1 MSLPYE
7 EIIRFL
13 DTFNAELAEALRE
26 EERVVMKGFGS
37 YTLWKQTAR
46 MGCNPK
52 NGKKYMIAPRI
63 SVKFKPGKGL
73 LTRLNEPEQV
83 SVPLKITPEIKK

>member
-1 MSLPYE
+1 MSRRLSLPYK
-7 EIIRFL
+7 EIVYIL
-13 DTFNAELAEALRE
+13 DTLNAELAEAFRE
-26 EERVVMKGFGS
+26 DERVVMKGFGTYS
-37 YTLWKQTAR
+37 LWKQTGR

-73 LTRLNEPEQV
+73 LDRLNGE
-83 SVPLKITPEIKK
+83 